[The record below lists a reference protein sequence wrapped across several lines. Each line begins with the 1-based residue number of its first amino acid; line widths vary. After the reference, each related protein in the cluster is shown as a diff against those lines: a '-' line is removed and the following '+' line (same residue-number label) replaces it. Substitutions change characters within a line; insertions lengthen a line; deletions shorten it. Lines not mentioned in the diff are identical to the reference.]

1 MDNVYKVLF
10 LGFLLLFVQ
19 SIWADDDG
27 IGQVTFWNTNDSG
40 LVSRYQNMVQ
50 FMAVMTNNKTPFRTI
65 ALLPGDNQ
73 ALQFSQKNINKDTFD
88 VYIANVNS
96 GTGFKK
102 CLQGIPYDSTAKA
115 ITIAGF
121 SNGGNV
127 KDVDYGCTVTGADVN
142 Q

>member
-73 ALQFSQKNINKDTFD
+73 ALQFSQKTSIKTLLMF
-88 VYIANVNS
+88 I
-96 GTGFKK
+96 
-102 CLQGIPYDSTAKA
+102 
-115 ITIAGF
+115 
-121 SNGGNV
+121 
-127 KDVDYGCTVTGADVN
+127 
-142 Q
+142 